1 MILNFKEKKTNI
13 FKNRPDTGEKLVQK
27 FFNSLD
33 SNEKSEKSEKDVG
46 RFFVDVGAN
55 HPVIDSQSYHL
66 EVLGWEGLLIEPL
79 KEYTDLL
86 KSKRS
91 NKVIQV
97 ACSSK
102 KNHDKIL
109 DIIVAG
115 VHSTLNTKPIAVGV
129 NSNKTQKV
137 KCKTLDYVLKEN
149 NIQKN
154 FDFLSVDIEGHEM
167 EMFDGFSLNYWMPKL
182 IILEDH
188 VINHEKHNY
197 MKKNNY
203 QLICRTGLNSWYV
216 PKLLNW
222 NLSLKAKF
230 EFFRKFYL
238 GIMFRK
244 LRYLK

>member
-1 MILNFKEKKTNI
+1 MKINFKEKKTNI
-13 FKNRPDTGEKLVQK
+13 FKNRPDVEQKLVQN
-27 FFNSLD
+27 FFNSLGSD
-33 SNEKSEKSEKDVG
+33 KKGDMDAG

-137 KCKTLDYVLKEN
+137 KCKTLDHVLEEY
-149 NIQKN
+149 NIEKN
-154 FDFLSVDIEGHEM
+154 FDFLSIDIEGHEM
-167 EMFDGFSLNYWMPKL
+167 ELFDGFSLDYWTPKL
-182 IILEDH
+182 ILLEDH
-188 VINHEKHNY
+188 VVNHEKHNH
-197 MKKNNY
+197 MKNNNY
-203 QLICRTGLNSWYV
+203 QLIFRTGLNSWYV
-216 PKLLNW
+216 PKSFNW
-222 NLSLKAKF
+222 HLSLKAKF

-238 GIMFRK
+238 GIIFRK

>member
-1 MILNFKEKKTNI
+1 MSLNFKEKKTNI
-13 FKNRPDTGEKLVQK
+13 FKNRPDVEQKLVQK

-33 SNEKSEKSEKDVG
+33 SNVKNEEDVG

-55 HPVIDSQSYHL
+55 DPVIDSQSYHL
-66 EVLGWEGLLIEPL
+66 ESLGWKGLLIEPL

-91 NKVIQV
+91 NKVIQI

-115 VHSTLNTKPIAVGV
+115 VHSTLNAKPIAVGV
-129 NSNKTQKV
+129 SSNKTQKV
-137 KCKTLDYVLKEN
+137 KCKTLDHVLEEH

-154 FDFLSVDIEGHEM
+154 FDFLSIDVEGHEM
-167 EMFDGFSLNYWMPKL
+167 ELFDGFSLNYWMPKL
-182 IILEDH
+182 IVLEDH

-203 QLICRTGLNSWYV
+203 QLMCRTGLNSWYV
-216 PKLLNW
+216 PQSFDW
-222 NLSLKAKF
+222 HLSLKAKF
-230 EFFRKFYL
+230 EFFRKYYL
-238 GIMFRK
+238 GIIFRK